1 MLHGEVGMVFVAS
14 YAIIV
19 GLVMI
24 AVWAVSIGKK
34 QVPEFTTEPIR
45 IGFHLAAEFTTAATL
60 LASGLAL
67 LADTQWAIEIA
78 LVAMGM
84 LLYTAI
90 VSPGYFGQRGQW
102 PMVTVFASLVVLALV
117 SVGLLINE
125 TL

>member
-1 MLHGEVGMVFVAS
+1 MVFVAS

-19 GLVMI
+19 GLAMI
-24 AVWAVSIGKK
+24 VVWALSIGKK
-34 QVPEFTTEPIR
+34 QVPEFATEPIR

-67 LADTQWAIEIA
+67 LADTQWATEIA

-90 VSPGYFGQRGQW
+90 VSPGYFGQKRQW
-102 PMVTVFASLVVLALV
+102 RMVTMFASLVVLALV
-117 SVGLLINE
+117 SVALLMHE
-125 TL
+125 SP

>member
-1 MLHGEVGMVFVAS
+1 MVFVAS
-14 YAIIV
+14 YAIVV

-24 AVWAVSIGKK
+24 VMWALPIAKR

-45 IGFHLAAEFTTAATL
+45 IGFHFAAEFTTAATL

-67 LADTQWAIEIA
+67 LAGTQWAIEIA

-90 VSPGYFGQRGQW
+90 VSPGYFGQKRQW
-102 PMVTVFASLVVLALV
+102 PMVTMFASLVVLALV
-117 SVGLLINE
+117 SVGLLMNE
-125 TL
+125 SP